1 MRYPLGQR
9 LAMAKIAREY
19 TAKAKAT
26 EQGAE
31 ASKKYANAH
40 NPQK

>member
-1 MRYPLGQR
+1 
-9 LAMAKIAREY
+9 MAKIARDY
-19 TAKAKAT
+19 TAKTT

-31 ASKKYANAH
+31 ASKKYANAR

>member
-1 MRYPLGQR
+1 
-9 LAMAKIAREY
+9 MAKIASEY
-19 TAKAKAT
+19 TVKAA

>member
-1 MRYPLGQR
+1 MV
-9 LAMAKIAREY
+9 KIASEY
-19 TAKAKAT
+19 TAKTT

>member
-1 MRYPLGQR
+1 
-9 LAMAKIAREY
+9 MAKIVSEY
-19 TAKAKAT
+19 TVKDT

-31 ASKKYANAH
+31 AGKKYANAH